1 MGTQEKILLEK
12 ENEACTEWIKKKCVM
27 KTIILFMKI
36 TITTL
41 FIVMVVNY
49 GLFHMS
55 LVFFFLFLH

>member
-49 GLFHMS
+49 GLFHMG
-55 LVFFFLFLH
+55 